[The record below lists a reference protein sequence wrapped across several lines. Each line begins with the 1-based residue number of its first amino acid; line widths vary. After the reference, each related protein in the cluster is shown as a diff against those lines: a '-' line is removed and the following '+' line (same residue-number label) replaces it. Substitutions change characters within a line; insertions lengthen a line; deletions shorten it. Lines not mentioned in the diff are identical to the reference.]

1 MKDSDIISYGLKTV
15 NPLTGEIETTQA
27 YIKNK
32 SKIYKSKRGWT
43 KMYRIKYD
51 EVAREMTS
59 KLEYDIMA
67 YIRDS
72 NIPKTFVLSFSIE
85 KITRDFNTTRN
96 TVAKA
101 IRKLRDLEFIVKVNN
116 TYLLNPFI
124 YVPPLVCDDVIAE
137 AQENWEN
144 NLKISKGK

>member
-1 MKDSDIISYGLKTV
+1 MKDDDIISYGLKIV
-15 NPLTGEIETTQA
+15 NPLTGEVETTQA
-27 YIKNK
+27 YTKNN

-124 YVPPLVCDDVIAE
+124 YVPPLVSDDVIAE